1 MLVESRKVFY
11 LDIDGVLADFVQ
23 GLISRGFP
31 FPTDYHF
38 LDYREED
45 RKEVLKLINDPD
57 FLLELPPIPEGL
69 RLAHELNDLGLL
81 RALVT
86 ARRPEAMEA
95 TLKWLDKVGLN
106 GTEVKFTAK
115 KWEVAEKGEVSVFVE
130 DNPTLS
136 NEIVKNSP
144 TSRVYLLNYPY
155 NERYHIFPR
164 VFRID
169 RPMEVLVKETIK
181 EEIKL

>member
-1 MLVESRKVFY
+1 VPTRKTFY

-31 FPTDYHF
+31 VPRDYHF
-38 LDYREED
+38 LDYEDGD
-45 RKEVLKLINDPD
+45 RKEALKLINSPD
-57 FLLELPPIPEGL
+57 FLFELPPIPEGVH
-69 RLAHELNDLGLL
+69 LAHRLNDLGLL
-81 RALVT
+81 GGLVT
-86 ARRPEAMEA
+86 ARQSKAIEV
-95 TLKWLDKVGLN
+95 TLEWLDKVGLN
-106 GTEVKFTAK
+106 GIEVKFTPK
-115 KWEVAEKGEVSVFVE
+115 KWKAAKEGEISVFVE

-155 NERYHIFPR
+155 NEKYNTLPR

-169 RPMEVLVKETIK
+169 RPTEVLLREAVKE
-181 EEIKL
+181 EVRL